1 MDSSEAALIAGN
13 FQSSTEPSSSAS
25 AAVPRMHTVEELL
38 RKLNLDNDY
47 FQLFVME
54 DFDDMVVLQ
63 GLAQSASEFRNIM
76 KEIGVTKAGQREK
89 ILQAVL
95 AA

>member
-1 MDSSEAALIAGN
+1 MIISSCLSWKI
-13 FQSSTEPSSSAS
+13 
-25 AAVPRMHTVEELL
+25 
-38 RKLNLDNDY
+38 
-47 FQLFVME
+47 
-54 DFDDMVVLQ
+54 DDMVVLQ

>member
-1 MDSSEAALIAGN
+1 
-13 FQSSTEPSSSAS
+13 
-25 AAVPRMHTVEELL
+25 MHTVEELL